1 MTRKSNNTAVLKKID
16 GIKLEIAKLKRDVIH
31 NFVASGTLRRMKPSL
46 FGSVRSGDVTEKMI
60 QESKCNLFRKL
71 NNL

>member
-1 MTRKSNNTAVLKKID
+1 MTRKSNNTPVLKKID
-16 GIKLEIAKLKRDVIH
+16 GIEREIAKLKRDVIH
-31 NFVASGTLRRMKPSL
+31 NLVAMGPLRKMKPSL

>member
-1 MTRKSNNTAVLKKID
+1 MARKLRNAAVLDKID
-16 GIKLEIAKLKRDVIH
+16 GIEREIAKLKRDVIH
-31 NFVASGTLRRMKPSL
+31 NLVARGSLRKMEPSL

-60 QESKCNLFRKL
+60 QESKRNLFRKL

>member
-1 MTRKSNNTAVLKKID
+1 MARKLRNTAVLKKID
-16 GIKLEIAKLKRDVIH
+16 GIEREIAKLKRDVIH
-31 NFVASGTLRRMKPSL
+31 NLVARGPLRKMKPSL

-60 QESKCNLFRKL
+60 QESKRNLFRKL